1 MLKLLLAFA
10 RPCSLNFGR
19 PIQKTQIEL
28 KQWVLHLD
36 NLKKMQRQ
44 EKNRLES
51 SCKSV
56 SVAIRRHIKGL
67 ELQINKAET
76 HIKGLIKSS
85 QDLNQ
90 KRELLLTIPGIGET
104 TVATILAY
112 FGNISRFDSAKK
124 LASFTGLT
132 PSHKQSGTSVRGRTS
147 LSKRGNPTLRKS
159 MFMPAMVAIKYNPIL
174 SAFYLKLLERG
185 KTKMCGI
192 GAVMRKMLHIIYGVL
207 KHNKPFHA
215 EINT

>member
-1 MLKLLLAFA
+1 MVNPARVKGFAQGELSRNKTDKADAQVIARFCKAMQPKLWE
-10 RPCSLNFGR
+10 PD
-19 PIQKTQIEL
+19 PKWQIEL

-56 SVAIRRHIKGL
+56 SVAIRRHIKSL
-67 ELQINKAET
+67 ELQITKAET

-85 QDLNQ
+85 QDLSQ

-132 PSHKQSGTSVRGRTS
+132 LKDPLILQPHEFSVT
-147 LSKRGNPTLRKS
+147 
-159 MFMPAMVAIKYNPIL
+159 A
-174 SAFYLKLLERG
+174 
-185 KTKMCGI
+185 
-192 GAVMRKMLHIIYGVL
+192 
-207 KHNKPFHA
+207 
-215 EINT
+215 